1 MGIEN
6 CLISPDTSP
15 HPLSL
20 VPSSVWSLH
29 LLPPQ
34 VVSSPVQG
42 TWSLPTLDI
51 STARED
57 LRLLPP
63 PSLGGC
69 PLQANHFGYMP
80 VPRRYWQPH
89 SNHMAGVGKGVIFQK
104 EGVLFQ
110 KDTQ

>member
-6 CLISPDTSP
+6 CLISPDPSP
-15 HPLSL
+15 YPLSL

-63 PSLGGC
+63 PFLGRC
-69 PLQANHFGYMP
+69 PLQANHFGYMA
-80 VPRRYWQPH
+80 VPRRDWQPPFKPH
-89 SNHMAGVGKGVIFQK
+89 G
-104 EGVLFQ
+104 
-110 KDTQ
+110 